1 MYKRR
6 DKLEDIILFVFTF
19 VLVYGVYALMILNSK
34 KRLEAYKSSV
44 EIRLL
49 ENKYK
54 VNIKKFE
61 FKKLARTVLV
71 VNTLDICITAAL
83 ACLFSNWILQIVAG
97 FFILLFMIL
106 ISYSILGHYLKRQE
120 GKM

>member
-1 MYKRR
+1 M
-6 DKLEDIILFVFTF
+6 EDIILFVFTF

-44 EIRLL
+44 EMRLL

-54 VNIKKFE
+54 VNIKKFH
-61 FKKLARTVLV
+61 FKTLARTVLV
-71 VNTLDICITAAL
+71 ANTLDICITAAL

>member
-1 MYKRR
+1 M
-6 DKLEDIILFVFTF
+6 EDIILFVFTF
-19 VLVYGVYALMILNSK
+19 ALVYGVYALMILNSK
-34 KRLEAYKSSV
+34 KRLEAYKNSV

-54 VNIKKFE
+54 VNVKKFE

-83 ACLFSNWILQIVAG
+83 ACLFPNWILQFVAG
-97 FFILLFMIL
+97 FFILLLMIL
-106 ISYSILGHYLKRQE
+106 ISYSLLGHYLKKQE